1 MAGPW
6 EKFAEPAGSDSAP
19 WEKYE
24 DTGERALT
32 KGVKESTP
40 ESRKAYA
47 SADPR
52 RTDTERTRRIA
63 EMDSETDPFNPDY
76 LPITD
81 NAVRALQ
88 TDAKGGMDA
97 KRSRYQGRVLDE
109 SLPPATPGSMARDA
123 LAGGLQIGPTVVK
136 GVGDITRL
144 ATGDLAGKSISE
156 FADRGNKAI
165 QEVVGSE
172 RSNQQRRRFEQD
184 RADPEM
190 NAADLVVGNP
200 GAMADQVLPTI
211 GSMAL
216 PIAAAGAAGKLATAS
231 RASKLAAAI
240 DAETVL
246 ARANA
251 AREAAVVGTTVAM
264 NAGDTFSTVRDA
276 GNSLSEAYGA
286 AAVTA
291 PFTYVAGKLTG
302 GGAEGQVAKS
312 FAGKAAEAGAKA
324 TVKAVG
330 RETGQEMGEQVG
342 QTLGETYGKGEPIDL
357 NKASKDVAVSG
368 VLGGIVGGGAQ
379 IATDGAQGIR
389 DAAMARQAKI
399 KTMRDAG
406 EASVAD
412 MLQKRHDQI
421 SSDEELAQMPST
433 PEFQEAY
440 RKARADG
447 LKPAEAAGRSAINVT
462 FSDLAAQTGMS
473 EKATAAAQAQA
484 DKLPIDQIPAFI
496 AKYTNALAARG
507 LAEPIDGM
515 DQLGVILETARDEAI
530 DAAVGAAYSENDVR
544 KAMDD
549 VLALEQ
555 KNLPES
561 QQEPDKPDTKPVAE
575 TEGQDDSRSNDVS
588 RAATGSDRSGDSD
601 ARVSLEAGLGIP
613 DQGRQSA
620 IEPGSAGDGPAAG
633 PVSLPAN
640 NEGALNEGVLRDT
653 NPQAGA
659 AAQAETPSSQAAEA
673 GAVDQAR
680 PAATGNQT
688 GNASSQANGVAQ
700 NQSPDNSPTNSRN
713 SEISESAQ
721 NQPAAQSKRAPAA
734 IEDVAPDFSKDLI
747 DARAGLAGL
756 ETERKAAR
764 GSKRADLDG
773 QIERIKSMIK
783 ELEAYESSSPAA
795 IESASPESKSASNAV
810 EDAAPVRLGRNNVP
824 MSEGGKPFKNKQA
837 ATVAKKL
844 QPMMRVVRVEGGFAL
859 AEKTEAQLAVEA
871 RNAKRLRSG
880 GASPA
885 GEAIP
890 AHAFIADMGGL
901 APDERANMAMEGN
914 TRVGSRFLF
923 AGAGRGVTIEQALEK
938 LVEDRYLP
946 KDASQD
952 DARDLIKRSLRNPQ
966 YTPEGTEMMADR
978 EAQAQFDAQAAEQDA
993 IAEIEALSDNQKNAL
1008 DDSDI
1013 PDFDTPGT
1021 MSEADAMRAM
1031 GFTEEEIDAA
1041 TNRPDQ
1047 PPAVSPSNSGVA
1059 ESAARPAP
1067 GNPDAGNQA
1076 AREDPPSRSD
1086 QEVKAPAARPAV
1098 LIELRKRESVLKA
1111 LRACLES

>member
-324 TVKAVG
+324 TAKAVG

-379 IATDGAQGIR
+379 IATDGAQGMR

-462 FSDLAAQTGMS
+462 FSGLAAQTGMS

-515 DQLGVILETARDEAI
+515 DQLGAILETARDEAI

-561 QQEPDKPDTKPVAE
+561 QQEPEKPAIKPVAE

-613 DQGRQSA
+613 DQGRQSVV
-620 IEPGSAGDGPAAG
+620 EPGSAGDGPAAG

-673 GAVDQAR
+673 GAVDQAAR
-680 PAATGNQT
+680 PAARDTARAGAVQT
-688 GNASSQANGVAQ
+688 DGLN
-700 NQSPDNSPTNSRN
+700 T
-713 SEISESAQ
+713 EQ
-721 NQPAAQSKRAPAA
+721 NQPAAQSIRAQAA
-734 IEDVAPDFSKDLI
+734 IENIAS
-747 DARAGLAGL
+747 
-756 ETERKAAR
+756 
-764 GSKRADLDG
+764 
-773 QIERIKSMIK
+773 
-783 ELEAYESSSPAA
+783 ESVDSLYTSEKPVQKT
-795 IESASPESKSASNAV
+795 PESIQV
-810 EDAAPVRLGRNNVP
+810 GRNNVP